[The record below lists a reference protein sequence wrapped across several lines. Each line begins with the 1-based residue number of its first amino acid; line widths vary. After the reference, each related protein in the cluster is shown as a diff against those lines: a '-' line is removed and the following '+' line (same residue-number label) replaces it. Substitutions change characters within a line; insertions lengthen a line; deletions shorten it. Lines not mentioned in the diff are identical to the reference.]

1 MIDLP
6 KSTEFN
12 KRIPK
17 QSFYEN
23 LDVSSAIKKF
33 FVEQIKTI
41 YWKNKISP
49 ETTNL
54 APGET
59 VTEIQVFEIRL
70 SGNELDE
77 AVLSLIDKKIPYH
90 IIFLLEC
97 DGKYQAWTAYKEAIS
112 SGSNAFKVGSYYHT
126 DWIDEDSL
134 ELKIDGLN
142 VDKVYE
148 NFVRQIAGESL
159 QSLGKHE
166 SLKDSVERDERKK
179 DLEKKIEVL
188 KQKVRREKQ
197 FNKQMTLNKDLKRL
211 ITELENLKDG
221 TTNN

>member
-23 LDVSSAIKKF
+23 LDVSAAIKKF

-97 DGKYQAWTAYKEAIS
+97 DGKYQAWTAYKEATS
-112 SGSNAFKVGSYYHT
+112 SGGNAFKVGTYYHT

-142 VDKVYE
+142 IDKVYE
-148 NFVRQIAGESL
+148 SFVRQIAGEYL
-159 QSLGKHE
+159 QGLDKHE
-166 SLKDSVERDERKK
+166 SLKESVERAERRKE
-179 DLEKKIEVL
+179 LEKKIEIL
-188 KQKVRREKQ
+188 KQKTRKEKQ
-197 FNKQMTLNKDLKRL
+197 LNKQMHIKAQLRVLEK
-211 ITELENLKDG
+211 ELGEL
-221 TTNN
+221 

>member
-23 LDVSSAIKKF
+23 LDVPTTIRKF

-49 ETTNL
+49 ETINL
-54 APGET
+54 VAGET

-90 IIFLLEC
+90 IVFLLEC
-97 DGKYQAWTAYKEAIS
+97 DNKYQLWTAYKEATS
-112 SGSNAFKVGSYYHT
+112 AGNSAFKVGVYYHT
-126 DWIDEDSL
+126 EWLDHESL
-134 ELKIDGLN
+134 NLKIDGLN
-142 VDKVYE
+142 IDKVYE
-148 NFVRQIAGESL
+148 NFVRQIAGEQL
-159 QSLGKHE
+159 QNRDKHE
-166 SLKDSVERDERKK
+166 SLKDSVEREVKK
-179 DLEKKIEVL
+179 KELEKKIDSL
-188 KQKVRREKQ
+188 KQKVRKEKQ
-197 FNKQMTLNKDLKRL
+197 FNKQMQLN
-211 ITELENLKDG
+211 TELKMLRKELEQV
-221 TTNN
+221 